1 MRAWIIVAAL
11 LVSTAAGCIGGDG
24 GSDQLALD
32 EAVSATGSGDELDA
46 AGGWANLSFPA
57 GEPVDETRWENGTFH
72 VSEHSFPKGVATG
85 ILGEYDADRRVI
97 DVTDMVPTGVPVI
110 LQAEIHAELGR
121 GDVDLWLTAPEGEV
135 WASDYDTPYG
145 GYSRIRSVIVH
156 EAGGSLELNVR
167 YDEIDDSESFDY
179 TLEITSRA
187 DPAVVPPGVPVALE
201 LPGSG
206 DTLELTP
213 VEGFALSDAPD
224 GLEAMLWGP
233 DDTYLGRLA
242 DAEDRTTFTVTD
254 EAAAGEHVVM
264 GVHDSPAFRVQVSSA
279 TGADG
284 PLRPLIRS
292 FTLGPGVETD
302 DSPEL
307 TWTFELETAPIQ
319 VGIFTN
325 ATEVSDGLEARLI
338 GPSETILES
347 SIGGLWIG
355 AGFGWLSPVGADGL
369 AAGTYEATVTYDH
382 AVGGSPIE
390 ANHVVGYRR

>member
-11 LVSTAAGCIGGDG
+11 LVSTAAGCVGGNEDAG
-24 GSDQLALD
+24 QVDLT
-32 EAVSATGSGDELDA
+32 EAVGAAGTGDDVGP
-46 AGGWANLSFPA
+46 AGGWTNLSFA
-57 GEPVDETRWENGTFH
+57 SGETVDETRWENGTFH
-72 VSEHSFPKGVATG
+72 VREHSFPKGVATG
-85 ILGEYDADRRVI
+85 IVGEYDADRRVI

-110 LQAEIHAELGR
+110 FQAEIHAELGR

-156 EAGGSLELNVR
+156 ETGGSLELNVR

-187 DPAVVPPGVPVALE
+187 DPSVVPPGVPVAVE
-201 LPGSG
+201 LPAG

-213 VEGFALSDAPD
+213 VEGFALSDGPD

-233 DDTYLGRLA
+233 DDTYLGRLTE
-242 DAEDRTTFTVTD
+242 AEDRTTFTVAG
-254 EAAAGEHVVM
+254 EVAGGEHVVM
-264 GVHDSPAFRVQVSSA
+264 AVHDSPAFRVQISNG
-279 TGADG
+279 TGTDA
-284 PLRPLIRS
+284 PLRPLTQS
-292 FTLGPGVETD
+292 FYLGPGVETD
-302 DSPEL
+302 DSSEV
-307 TWTFELETAPIQ
+307 TWTFELEAAPIQ

-325 ATEVSDGLEARLI
+325 ATEVSDGLEARLV

-369 AAGTYEATVTYDH
+369 AAGTYEATVAYDN
-382 AVGGSPIE
+382 AVGVSPIE
-390 ANHVVGYRR
+390 ANHVVVGYRR